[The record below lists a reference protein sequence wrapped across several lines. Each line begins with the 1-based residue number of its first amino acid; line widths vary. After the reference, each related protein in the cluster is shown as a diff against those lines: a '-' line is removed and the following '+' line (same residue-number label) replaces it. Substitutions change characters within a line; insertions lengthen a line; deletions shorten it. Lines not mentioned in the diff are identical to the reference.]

1 MNFWGVEMSRLI
13 DADAFEVFAY
23 THTSDE
29 FDDGVRFVL
38 EKIDEAPTIDPVR
51 HGGWV
56 EFVNEDGYHDLRCS
70 LCGEEQHV
78 TFVKFNYCPNCGA
91 RMEE

>member
-51 HGGWV
+51 HGFWIDCSNGWMCS
-56 EFVNEDGYHDLRCS
+56 ECNRDYRCD
-70 LCGEEQHV
+70 HN
-78 TFVKFNYCPNCGA
+78 FCPNCGA
-91 RMEE
+91 RMDVHLILND